1 MANDRP
7 WISLHLAAN
16 PATGSPRCSAF
27 IHSIRLNQ
35 VNRHLS
41 MKRLTASICIFLF
54 LVSVSGCKV
63 RQPKVNDEES
73 TGSLE
78 IQRSYFGADNSTI
91 SVKITDLETN
101 DPVISAKVIVYKDG
115 ALFKGVLTNT
125 EGYAEIR
132 NIPLYQTY
140 RLMIQAEGYET
151 IETPIQNNKS
161 EHLRIDAKLKMR
173 RFQVEKPV
181 IYLYPTQQQ
190 EIHVRLDYD
199 GELTHTYPH
208 YPKEGWTVTADPDGR
223 LWDKSGQEYYA
234 LFWEGIPNRKFAPQN
249 GFVVPGKETASFL
262 EEKLA
267 YLGLN
272 RREANEFIMY
282 WLPRMEDN
290 PYNFIHFDGADYE
303 EIAALHIN
311 PAPETIIRVM
321 MLTQPLQSRV
331 EVPVQDLTSLK
342 KTRQGFTLVEWGGG
356 LLDCIKE
363 TVH

>member
-1 MANDRP
+1 
-7 WISLHLAAN
+7 
-16 PATGSPRCSAF
+16 
-27 IHSIRLNQ
+27 
-35 VNRHLS
+35 
-41 MKRLTASICIFLF
+41 MKRLAASISIFLF

-63 RQPKVNDEES
+63 RNPKVCDEES

-78 IQRSYFGADNSTI
+78 IQRSNFGADNSTI
-91 SVKITDLETN
+91 AVKIVDLETN
-101 DPVISAKVIVYKDG
+101 DPIIHAKVIMYRDG
-115 ALFKGVLTNT
+115 ASFNGVLSNN
-125 EGYAEIR
+125 EGYAEIK
-132 NIPLYQTY
+132 NIPLYHTY

-151 IETPIQNNKS
+151 IETPINNNKS
-161 EHLRIDAKLKMR
+161 EHLRINAKLKMR

-181 IYLYPTQQQ
+181 IYLYPTRQQ

-199 GELTHTYPH
+199 GELTHSYPP

-223 LWDKSGQEYYA
+223 LWDNSGQEYYA
-234 LFWEGIPNRKFAPQN
+234 LFWEGRPNRKFTPQN

-267 YLGLN
+267 YLGLY

-290 PYNFIHFDGADYE
+290 PYNFIHFAGADYE
-303 EIAALHIN
+303 EIAALSID

-331 EVPVQDLTSLK
+331 DVPVQDLNSLK
-342 KTRQGFTLVEWGGG
+342 KSRQGFTVVEWGGSLVDG
-356 LLDCIKE
+356 ISKDF
-363 TVH
+363 